1 MPWNRQVA
9 RRAQQHAQNMDMTFK
24 NAILNC
30 AKQSKIYRNSI
41 SFDLPAQSYTK
52 QNLIVLEPETT
63 TEAIFRYVGQGKK
76 VAALNFASYKEPGG
90 KFLEGSTAQ
99 EESLCHTSFLY
110 NVLREHQDYYDEN
123 RKNLNRGLYTN
134 AAIYSPDV
142 GFTKDSG
149 FNWASADII
158 TCAAPNWGTAE
169 KNGVNHDENLLA
181 LTSRCLFVLDIALA
195 NKVDTLILGAYG
207 CGVFK
212 QDPVEVCNTFLELLD
227 RFGKTFDTVVFAIP
241 ASGNNYSTFS
251 QLIENHKKI

>member
-52 QNLIVLEPETT
+52 RNLIVLEPETT

-227 RFGKTFDTVVFAIP
+227 RFGKAFDTVVFAIP
-241 ASGNNYSTFS
+241 AGGNNYSTFS

>member
-9 RRAQQHAQNMDMTFK
+9 RRAQQHAQNMDITFK

-30 AKQSKIYRNSI
+30 TKQSKIYRDKVPLIESPVK
-41 SFDLPAQSYTK
+41 SGK
-52 QNLIVLEPETT
+52 IVLEPETT

-123 RKNLNRGLYTN
+123 RKTLNKGLYTN

-142 GFTKDSG
+142 GFTKDGG

-158 TCAAPNWGTAE
+158 TCAAPNWGAALR
-169 KNGVNHDENLLA
+169 NGVNSEENHAA
-181 LTSRCLFVLDIALA
+181 LVSRCKFVLDIAAA
-195 NKVDTLILGAYG
+195 NKVEILILGAFG

-212 QDPVEVCNTFLELLD
+212 QNPVEVCNIFLEQC
-227 RFGKTFDTVVFAIP
+227 GKAFDTVVFAIP
-241 ASGNNYSTFS
+241 ADGNNYSTFA

>member
-52 QNLIVLEPETT
+52 RNLIVLEPETT

-181 LTSRCLFVLDIALA
+181 LTSRCLFILDIALA

-212 QDPVEVCNTFLELLD
+212 QNPVEVCNTFLELLD
-227 RFGKTFDTVVFAIP
+227 RFGKAFDTVVFAIP
-241 ASGNNYSTFS
+241 AGGNNYSTFS

>member
-30 AKQSKIYRNSI
+30 AKQSTIYRDNVP
-41 SFDLPAQSYTK
+41 FVELPTK
-52 QNLIVLEPETT
+52 SGKIVLEPETT
-63 TEAIFRYVGQGKK
+63 TEAIFRYVGRGKK

-110 NVLREHQDYYDEN
+110 NVLCECSDYYEEN

-142 GFTKDSG
+142 GFTKDGG

-169 KNGVNHDENLLA
+169 RNGVNHNENLLA
-181 LTSRCLFVLDIALA
+181 LTSRCLFILNIALA

-212 QDPVEVCNTFLELLD
+212 QNPAEVCSIFLKLLD
-227 RFGKTFDTVVFAIP
+227 KCGKAFDTIVFAIP
-241 ASGNNYSTFS
+241 ADGNNYSTFA

>member
-9 RRAQQHAQNMDMTFK
+9 RRAQQHTQNMDMTFK
-24 NAILNC
+24 SAILNC
-30 AKQSKIYRNSI
+30 AKQSTIYRDNVP
-41 SFDLPAQSYTK
+41 FVELPIKSGK
-52 QNLIVLEPETT
+52 IVLEPETT

-110 NVLREHQDYYDEN
+110 NVLREYSDYYEEN

-142 GFTKDSG
+142 GFTKDGG
-149 FNWASADII
+149 FNWVSADII
-158 TCAAPNWGTAE
+158 TCAAPNWGTALR
-169 KNGVNHDENLLA
+169 NGVNSEANHAILV
-181 LTSRCLFVLDIALA
+181 SRCKFILDVAIA
-195 NKVDTLILGAYG
+195 NHVDILILGAYG

-212 QDPVEVCNTFLELLD
+212 QNPAEVCSIFLELLD
-227 RFGKTFDTVVFAIP
+227 KCGKAFDTIVFAIP
-241 ASGNNYSTFS
+241 ADGNNYSTFA

>member
-52 QNLIVLEPETT
+52 RNLIVLEPETT

-241 ASGNNYSTFS
+241 AGGNNYSTFS

>member
-52 QNLIVLEPETT
+52 RNLIVLEPETT

-110 NVLREHQDYYDEN
+110 NVLRECSDYYEEN

-142 GFTKDSG
+142 GFTKDGG

-158 TCAAPNWGTAE
+158 TCAAPNWGTALR
-169 KNGVNHDENLLA
+169 NGVSSEANHVA
-181 LTSRCLFVLDIALA
+181 LVSRCKFILDVAIA
-195 NKVDTLILGAYG
+195 NHVDILILGAYG

-212 QDPVEVCNTFLELLD
+212 QNPTEVCSIFLELLD
-227 RFGKTFDTVVFAIP
+227 KCGKAFDTIVFAIP
-241 ASGNNYSTFS
+241 ADGNNYSTFA